1 MKIYRLY
8 QADTSDGIQSA
19 KHFECASDEEA
30 KLLARELA
38 PSSSV
43 DLWAGPRYL
52 GRVRP
57 SAQELTARS

>member
-1 MKIYRLY
+1 MKLYKLY
-8 QADTSDGIQSA
+8 QTDTQDGIRGA

-30 KLLARELA
+30 MMLARELA
-38 PSSSV
+38 PSTSV

-57 SAQELTARS
+57 AAQK

>member
-1 MKIYRLY
+1 MKLY
-8 QADTSDGIQSA
+8 KFYQTDTHDGIHGA

-30 KLLARELA
+30 MQLTRELA
-38 PSSSV
+38 PSTSV

-57 SAQELTARS
+57 PLPK

>member
-1 MKIYRLY
+1 MKLY
-8 QADTSDGIQSA
+8 KFYQTDTNDGIRSA

-38 PSSSV
+38 PSTSV

-52 GRVRP
+52 GRIRP
-57 SAQELTARS
+57 TVVQG